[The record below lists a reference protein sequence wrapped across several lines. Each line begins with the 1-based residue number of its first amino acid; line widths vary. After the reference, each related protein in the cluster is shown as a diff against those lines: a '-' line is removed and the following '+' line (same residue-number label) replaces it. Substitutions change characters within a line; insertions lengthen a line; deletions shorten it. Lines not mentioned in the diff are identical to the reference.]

1 MSLAS
6 PRLREGL
13 VVGWL
18 WRWADDRWVCA
29 YPCPMLKPAPTTK
42 IDPDLARGR
51 LEEILPASATHHA
64 LLVVSFPNTSYRLRL
79 EPAGGVERFSEHV
92 GKGVVGRIHAR
103 AKRVDVVGAGG
114 RYVEPVHGRP
124 RRVQGS
130 ILSVNEKGAT
140 ITVGAGAPLV
150 CALMD
155 TRQKAGMFEPGQF
168 VSFDVERG
176 ATFTLVE

>member
-1 MSLAS
+1 
-6 PRLREGL
+6 
-13 VVGWL
+13 
-18 WRWADDRWVCA
+18 
-29 YPCPMLKPAPTTK
+29 MLEPAPTTR

-51 LEEILPASATHHA
+51 LEEILPASAASPA

-79 EPAGGVERFSEHV
+79 EPAGGVERFQACV
-92 GKGVVGRIHAR
+92 GKRVLGRIHAR

-130 ILSVNEKGAT
+130 VLGVSEKGNT

-150 CALMD
+150 CALTD
-155 TRQKAGMFEPGQF
+155 PRQKAAMFEPGQF